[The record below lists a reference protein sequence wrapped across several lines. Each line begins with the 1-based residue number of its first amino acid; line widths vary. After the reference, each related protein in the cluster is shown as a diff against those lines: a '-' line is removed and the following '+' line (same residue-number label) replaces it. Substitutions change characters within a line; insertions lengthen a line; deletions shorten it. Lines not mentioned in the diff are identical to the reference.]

1 MDAADAGSRERGT
14 TMRMKTLGEAA
25 LLLGLLL
32 FGAANSSG
40 TLQLIV
46 QQIQEIGP
54 RQWLQ
59 LMAGAMV
66 LNNMALNK
74 PAQFQNASFG
84 AVSSSLAAPRSPGL
98 TEHLP
103 RDRSSGVSSMRK
115 HITFAISAALI

>member
-1 MDAADAGSRERGT
+1 MK
-14 TMRMKTLGEAA
+14 MKTLGGTA

-32 FGAANSSG
+32 FGAANSTG

-66 LNNMALNK
+66 SNNMALNK
-74 PAQFQNASFG
+74 PARF
-84 AVSSSLAAPRSPGL
+84 
-98 TEHLP
+98 
-103 RDRSSGVSSMRK
+103 
-115 HITFAISAALI
+115 